1 MTQSS
6 TSDYQV
12 GYKTPPRKT
21 QFAKGQS
28 GNPRGRPKRPD
39 AMNIRELLNGEQRGR
54 NGEIVSRREALVIKL
69 LNDAM
74 SGKQKAFARFLKY
87 MIATGLLENE
97 IPPQGGR
104 VIRFRT
110 DPAMSPSPVTYAA
123 WLRKNGRHDEADKIS
138 PRP

>member
-1 MTQSS
+1 MTQSN

-12 GYKTPPRKT
+12 GYKKPPRKS

-28 GNPRGRPKRPD
+28 GNPRGRPKRSD
-39 AMNIRELLNGEQRGR
+39 AVSITELLNGEQRGR
-54 NGEIVSRREALVIKL
+54 NGEVISRREALVIKL

-87 MIATGLLENE
+87 MIESGLLEKE

-104 VIRFRT
+104 IIRFPA
-110 DPAMSPSPVTYAA
+110 DPASCPSPASYAA
-123 WLRKNGRHDEADKIS
+123 WLRKNGRHDEADKYS
-138 PRP
+138 PRT